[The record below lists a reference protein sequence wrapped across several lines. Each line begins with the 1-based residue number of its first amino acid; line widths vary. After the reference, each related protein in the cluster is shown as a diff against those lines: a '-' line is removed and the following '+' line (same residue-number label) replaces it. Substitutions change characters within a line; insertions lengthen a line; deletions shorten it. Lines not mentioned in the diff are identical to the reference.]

1 MNEPS
6 GAARLV
12 SPEAARCSS
21 CTCALADSSIAHRS
35 VFRPAGRQPAI
46 LRAMQCSAVQCSAV
60 QCFAIAAAIQ
70 LHTSMRQSVCVRRIS
85 GGPPRAP
92 IKCHFNCFGGARV
105 RRSPLPLCCCAR
117 PALSFNARVGRLPFS
132 VAASRSETRASRVE
146 SSRVETKRFFIRE
159 TAALLL
165 HSSRSTGYPSR
176 VCGALVE
183 TETEAEAETS
193 YCSTCTVHVPVQY
206 STALYS
212 TVERI
217 CIEEE
222 LLELLSMSNECHI
235 R

>member
-146 SSRVETKRFFIRE
+146 WRQSVSLFERRRLCCSTRAVRPATRLAFAE
-159 TAALLL
+159 
-165 HSSRSTGYPSR
+165 HSSRLRRRRRRRRATAP
-176 VCGALVE
+176 
-183 TETEAEAETS
+183 
-193 YCSTCTVHVPVQY
+193 HVQY
-206 STALYS
+206 MYLYS
-212 TVERI
+212 TVLRST
-217 CIEEE
+217 
-222 LLELLSMSNECHI
+222 LL
-235 R
+235 